1 MRAKAIRRVMG
12 PLSTTIRILAP
23 GAATLL
29 LASCSG
35 DPYNP
40 MPGTGS
46 TSAPVITVSPSN
58 VTVSAGQFAT
68 FSVSATG
75 ATPLSYQWTRTGVDI
90 AGATTATYSFTATAA
105 DNGASFAVTV
115 SNAFGTVT
123 SQGAT
128 LTVQ

>member
-1 MRAKAIRRVMG
+1 MRTETIRWATDHF
-12 PLSTTIRILAP
+12 STTIRILAP

-29 LASCSG
+29 LISCTG

-46 TSAPVITVSPSN
+46 TSAPVVTASPSD
-58 VTVSAGQFAT
+58 VTVSVGQFAT
-68 FSVSATG
+68 FTVSATG
-75 ATPLSYQWTRTGVDI
+75 AQPLSYQWTRTGVDI
-90 AGATTATYSFTATAA
+90 AGATQATYTLSATAA
-105 DNGASFAVTV
+105 DSGALFAVRV

-123 SQGAT
+123 SQAAT